1 MSAHPSGLPADHRLA
16 PDSAHPQWP
25 AELRA
30 WRAQYRDPTEAAR
43 LGQQL
48 AAEGRSADERLAGCC
63 HEAFAL
69 ARVGRFV
76 ESEQALCAAAAL
88 AEAAPAGTALEALI
102 DLRNV
107 SAQRLRRHKAPAQAI
122 ALLEQNLAI
131 EVPAPPS
138 ASPARDAITAYRRCL
153 SHTLA
158 GMSNMD
164 LGRLDDSLRHFLMA
178 RHEAEHSRDPAL
190 LASASGNLS
199 GIQADLMNLD
209 DATALADEAITATEQ
224 AGLVGRISWY
234 TAHYNRCHI
243 ALAAGDGACARAHAL
258 AMAEQ
263 AAGVPADKRA
273 RYEMLW
279 AKAAVASGDLPDAAR
294 LLARSRRRW
303 AGTDDLQLEWSLA
316 RAMLDNRAGQR
327 LQQAG
332 RGAKA
337 RLRFRWARQHCD
349 AARELTTSGGE
360 EVLPLDRMQL
370 FEQGSLA
377 CEALGDAGAALVYAR
392 LAFAQYE
399 LLGGRSARARRITE
413 ESRLA
418 LQLER
423 RSREEAV
430 RRRQAAEEEQ
440 RRLAELNTALEQANQ
455 AKARFLAAASHD
467 LRQPMHAL
475 ALQSANLRAAL
486 NGPQGIAAASAAAQR
501 LEDSVLALSAMFDA
515 LLDISMIESGG
526 LVAHRRAVTLRGL
539 LLRLVDDHQAQ
550 ADARGLRLALRLP
563 ASATAVAVDTDPALL
578 ETMLRNLLS
587 NALKYTRAGGV
598 MLALRRRHGAP
609 GQWRLQVIDTGIGID
624 PAWQQQV
631 FDDFVQIDNP
641 QRQRSQGLGLGLS
654 IVRRLAV
661 LLAHPLRLRSV
672 PGRGTCFSLGLQEAA
687 VGEPG
692 PGAAEPAP
700 GPVGRSG
707 ALRGRRVAVVEDDPD
722 ARQALVD
729 LLTAWQLDTVA
740 ADDAEALQQALAR
753 AATAGE
759 PPIEALIT
767 DLRLPGPQDG
777 LALAGALRA
786 QAGDAALPVL
796 VLTADLSRPPAPE
809 VDWLVKP
816 AAAQALWAW
825 LQRQLGGG
833 GEGPGSG

>member
-1 MSAHPSGLPADHRLA
+1 MSAHPSGPRADRRLA
-16 PDSAHPQWP
+16 PASPHPEWP
-25 AELRA
+25 LELRA
-30 WRAQYRDPTEAAR
+30 WRAQYRDPPEAAS
-43 LGQQL
+43 LGRQL
-48 AAEGRSADERLAGCC
+48 VAEGRSADECLAGWC

-69 ARVGRFV
+69 ARLSQFAA
-76 ESEQALCAAAAL
+76 SEQAISAAAAL
-88 AEAAPAGTALEALI
+88 AEAQPAGTALEALI

-107 SAQRLRRHKAPAQAI
+107 TAQRLRRHKAPAQAI

-131 EVPAPPS
+131 EAPALPS
-138 ASPARDAITAYRRCL
+138 ASPARDAIAAYRRCL

-158 GMSNMD
+158 GMATMD
-164 LGRLDDSLRHFLMA
+164 LGRLDDTLRHFLMA

-209 DATALADEAITATEQ
+209 DAAVLAAEAITATEQ
-224 AGLVGRISWY
+224 AGLVGRIIWH
-234 TAHYNRCHI
+234 TARYNRCHI
-243 ALAAGDGACARAHAL
+243 ALAAGDGAGARAHAL

-263 AAGVPADKRA
+263 AAGVPDDKRA

-279 AKAAVASGDLPDAAR
+279 AKAAVACGDLPDAAR
-294 LLARSRRRW
+294 LLVRSRRRW
-303 AGTDDLQLEWSLA
+303 AGTDELLLEWSLA

-332 RGAKA
+332 REAKA
-337 RLRFRWARQHCD
+337 RLRFQRARQHCD
-349 AARELTTSGGE
+349 AVRELTTSGGE
-360 EVLPLDRMQL
+360 EALPLDRMQL

-392 LAFAQYE
+392 RAFAQYE
-399 LLGGRSARARRITE
+399 LLAGRSARARRITE

-440 RRLAELNTALEQANQ
+440 RRLAELNTALQQANQ

-526 LVAHRRAVTLRGL
+526 LATHRRAVTLRGL
-539 LLRLVDDHQAQ
+539 LLRLVEDHQAQ

-563 ASATAVAVDTDPALL
+563 ASAAAVAVDTDPALL

-598 MLALRRRHGAP
+598 MLALRRRHGAA
-609 GQWRLQVIDTGIGID
+609 GQWRLQVIDTGID

-641 QRQRSQGLGLGLS
+641 QRQRSQGLGLGLA
-654 IVRRLAV
+654 IVRRLAA
-661 LLAHPLRLRSV
+661 LLGHPLRLRSV
-672 PGRGTCFSLGLQEAA
+672 PGRGTCVSLGLQEATGGDA
-687 VGEPG
+687 G

-700 GPVGRSG
+700 EAVGALG

-722 ARQALVD
+722 ARRALVD
-729 LLTAWQLDTVA
+729 LLTAWQIDTVA
-740 ADDAEALQQALAR
+740 AGDAEALQQALAR
-753 AATAGE
+753 AGTAGE
-759 PPIEALIT
+759 PPVEALIT

-786 QAGDAALPVL
+786 QARDAALPVL
-796 VLTADLSRPPAPE
+796 VLTADLLRPPAPE

-825 LQRQLGGG
+825 LHQHLGRLRDTPHTG
-833 GEGPGSG
+833 